1 MSSCNGASLEA
12 SRTWDGFWLAKAAV
26 EMMLSFQDG
35 RIQGADELM
44 TCPQSNSGTDAIQHY
59 NAIYAA
65 AQQANDDLHS
75 GSHPAEYETAMP
87 PQAGNMSALSDNRTL
102 SH

>member
-1 MSSCNGASLEA
+1 LEA

-44 TCPQSNSGTDAIQHY
+44 TCPQNNSGTDAIQHY

-65 AQQANDDLHS
+65 AQQANDDLRS

-87 PQAGNMSALSDNRTL
+87 PRAGNMSALSDNRTL